1 MQVPQLLITIADVW
15 VVRDIERNPKEH
27 PEKDMIETEQ
37 RAKVEVEIR
46 RQVDYLMRQE
56 LQRLKEVTLLCVYV
70 GSVDVI
76 VITVLQNSGRCFNVT
91 GLPSVIRPNMER
103 YLFPLCFS
111 LVIYNYFTLM
121 KIFIR

>member
-1 MQVPQLLITIADVW
+1 MW

-56 LQRLKEVTLLCVYV
+56 LQRLKEVT
-70 GSVDVI
+70 
-76 VITVLQNSGRCFNVT
+76 
-91 GLPSVIRPNMER
+91 
-103 YLFPLCFS
+103 
-111 LVIYNYFTLM
+111 VIYLCM
-121 KIFIR
+121 KYWNSSDGSIVRF